1 MGEAFKTACTLIK
14 LRPTGP
20 LVTNRGS
27 NLLLPLPRPRLGIG
41 VLQVSEGAPEATQEV
56 RI

>member
-41 VLQVSEGAPEATQEV
+41 VLQVSEGAP
-56 RI
+56 